1 MQFSLSRYK
10 NNKYRF
16 ISIFLVALGMHGCV
30 QPPSETLLFGE
41 AQGTTYHIK
50 FVLNKD
56 KSPKIEDI
64 QQLITTTLDQIDAK
78 LSNYRDDSEISII
91 NRTETSEWISA
102 SKEIIGLLAVAKV
115 VHQKSQGCFDLTI
128 KPLFDLWGFSQH
140 DPKIPKQTDIDA
152 LLPHIG
158 MMLLEVDADN
168 LRLRKKDSKLKI
180 DLAGIAQ
187 GYSVGQV
194 AKQLETLGIDSYMV
208 EIGGEMMVKGRKA
221 DGQAWRIGI
230 EAPTPSSRTLRKVIT
245 LNKPEAKAVMTAG
258 TYRNFFDENGKTY
271 SHILNPKTG
280 WPIDHHLHS
289 VTVIHSNPAWADA
302 WDTTLLCMGEE
313 NAIKISEQEQL
324 NVFLVYEDNKRS
336 TEYASKTFDSS
347 L

>member
-1 MQFSLSRYK
+1 MIQLFL
-10 NNKYRF
+10 
-16 ISIFLVALGMHGCV
+16 SIFPIILALSGCT
-30 QPPSETLLFGE
+30 QSPSEALLSGE
-41 AQGTTYHIK
+41 SQGTTYHIK
-50 FVLNKD
+50 FALNKG
-56 KSPKIEDI
+56 KSTKIEDV
-64 QQLITTTLDQIDAK
+64 QQLISSTLAQIDAK

-102 SKEIIGLLAVAKV
+102 SKEIIELLV
-115 VHQKSQGCFDLTI
+115 VSQTVYEKSQGCFDLTI

-140 DPKIPKQTDIDA
+140 DPKIPKQSEIDA

-158 MMLLEVDADN
+158 MSLLEVDAN
-168 LRLRKKDSKLKI
+168 NQRLRKKDSKLKI

-194 AKQLETLGIDSYMV
+194 AKQLEGLGIENYMV

-230 EAPTPSSRTLRKVIT
+230 EAPTPSSRTLNKVIT
-245 LNKPEAKAVMTAG
+245 LNKPQAKAVMTAG
-258 TYRNFFDENGKTY
+258 TYRNFFDDNGKTY

-280 WPIDHHLHS
+280 WPISHHLHS
-289 VTVIHSNPAWADA
+289 VTVIHDDPTWADA
-302 WDTTLLCMGEE
+302 WDTALLCVGEE
-313 NAIKISEQEQL
+313 NAIKIAEQEKL
-324 NVFLVYEDNKRS
+324 NVFLVYEANNQS
-336 TEYASKTFDSS
+336 AEYASKTFADS

>member
-1 MQFSLSRYK
+1 MQRPISLAQNIGRG
-10 NNKYRF
+10 F
-16 ISIFLVALGMHGCV
+16 TSIFLIILALSGCV
-30 QPPSETLLFGE
+30 QPPSETLLSGE

-50 FVLNKD
+50 FVLNKE
-56 KSPKIEDI
+56 KSPKLDDI
-64 QQLITTTLDQIDAK
+64 QQLISTTLDQIDAK

-91 NRTETSEWISA
+91 NRTETSEWIST
-102 SKEIIGLLAVAKV
+102 SKEIIELLAVAKI
-115 VHQKSQGCFDLTI
+115 VHEKSQGCFDLTI

-140 DPKIPKQTDIDA
+140 EPKIPKQSDIDA

-158 MMLLEVDADN
+158 MNLLEVDLDGH
-168 LRLRKKDSKLKI
+168 RLRKKDPKLKI

-194 AKQLETLGIDSYMV
+194 AKQLEGLGIENYMV

-230 EAPTPSSRTLRKVIT
+230 EAPTPSSRTLNKVIT

-280 WPIDHHLHS
+280 WPVNHHLHS
-289 VTVIHSNPAWADA
+289 VTVIHSDPTWADA
-302 WDTTLLCMGEE
+302 WDTALLCMGEE
-313 NAIKISEQEQL
+313 NAIKVSELEKL
-324 NVFLVYEDNKRS
+324 NVFLVYANNNQS
-336 TEYASKTFDSS
+336 AEYTSKTFADS